1 MLGQAGK
8 LVLFFLHQR
17 NGCSYLH
24 TMDDTPPAP
33 EPRIDVIE
41 NAAAESVDAG
51 SADPTEAFIGFSI
64 KYSGSALSLRLSE
77 DETVS
82 DLKAVLFSMT
92 DVPPESQKLLGLVK
106 GRQPA
111 DETLLG
117 QIPYAPAAL
126 RKRVQPTIPVS
137 TSSLEISLTSVSSSG
152 SAEAPCKIQVFF
164 TLLGTPEAD
173 RFRDQTG
180 STLLAGDL
188 SDANKDID
196 YLDPGTTAAIEPS
209 KDPKNLQKL
218 SKVIERF
225 SDFSVI
231 NAPRPGKRLLVL
243 DLDYTIADTKRLLDP
258 MSLASEAARP
268 KLHEFLAAV
277 WPHYDICIWSQ
288 TSWRWLE
295 VKLIEL
301 NMLAHEAYNISFVLD
316 RTPMFSIKT
325 KDRKHEVKPLEL
337 IWRRFPGMYGAHNT
351 IHIDDLSRNF
361 AMNPLNG
368 LKIKP
373 YKNSPTFDTELPA
386 LQRYLLQLTH
396 ESVQDFTLINHGKWK
411 HYQGPGSNT

>member
-1 MLGQAGK
+1 MQDA
-8 LVLFFLHQR
+8 
-17 NGCSYLH
+17 
-24 TMDDTPPAP
+24 PPAP
-33 EPRIDVIE
+33 EPKLDIVEKSTR
-41 NAAAESVDAG
+41 
-51 SADPTEAFIGFSI
+51 SAPSTEAFIGFSI
-64 KYSGSALSLRLSE
+64 KYSGSTLSLRLSE

-106 GRQPA
+106 GRQPSE
-111 DETLLG
+111 DTLLG
-117 QIPYAPAAL
+117 QIPYAPASL
-126 RKRVQPTIPVS
+126 RKRIQPATPTS
-137 TSSLEISLTSVSSSG
+137 PSSLEINLTSASSSG
-152 SAEAPCKIQVFF
+152 SAEAPCKLQVSF

-173 RFRDQTG
+173 RFKDQTG
-180 STLLAGDL
+180 AVLLAGDIA
-188 SDANKDID
+188 DANKDVD
-196 YLDPGTTAAIEPS
+196 YLDPVQTEVEPS
-209 KDPKNLQKL
+209 KDPKNLAKL

-231 NAPRPGKRLLVL
+231 NPPRPGKRLLVL

-301 NMLAHEAYNISFVLD
+301 NMLVHEAYNISFVLD

-325 KDRKHEVKPLEL
+325 KERKHEVKPLEL
-337 IWRRFPGMYGAHNT
+337 IWRRFPGSYGAHNT

-373 YKNSPTFDTELPA
+373 YKNSPTFDTELTA

-396 ESVQDFTLINHGKWK
+396 ESVHDFTQLNHSKWK
-411 HYQGPGSNT
+411 HYQGPAP